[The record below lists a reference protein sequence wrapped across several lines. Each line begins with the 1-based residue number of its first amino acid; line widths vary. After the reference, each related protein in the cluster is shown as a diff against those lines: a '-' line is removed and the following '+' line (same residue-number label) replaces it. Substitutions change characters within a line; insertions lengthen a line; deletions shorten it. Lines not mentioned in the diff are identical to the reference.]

1 MCHTSCFLRSAA
13 AAMRL
18 RRWSSPSHGASAHLS
33 VDGFV
38 AIVDERNI
46 ASRGVAENA
55 GFTLDGPAEP
65 WEHTESGPMLR
76 YVFSPSRS

>member
-1 MCHTSCFLRSAA
+1 MCHTSCFLPSAA
-13 AAMRL
+13 RPCGRSGGLAVA
-18 RRWSSPSHGASAHLS
+18 GVTHLP

-46 ASRGVAENA
+46 ASCGVAERA